1 MVSIDMAENHKGQ
14 KVFMLAQSYMP
25 AQQTQ
30 VLVNKADK
38 ELSPWYSLD
47 QVKKAGKMVTP
58 QWTFELNELKRFN

>member
-1 MVSIDMAENHKGQ
+1 MAENHKGQ

-30 VLVNKADK
+30 VLVNRADK